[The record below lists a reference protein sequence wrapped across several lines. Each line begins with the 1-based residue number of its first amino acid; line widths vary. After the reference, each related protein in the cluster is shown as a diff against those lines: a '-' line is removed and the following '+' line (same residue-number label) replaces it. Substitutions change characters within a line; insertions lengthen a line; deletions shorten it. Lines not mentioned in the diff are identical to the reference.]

1 VLTGIVR
8 GEMFC
13 VLTPSQ
19 LRDFSLMLESTENFS
34 MNRDM
39 VEQLLLNQYMNDV
52 TGSRQVSRM
61 LQSVLGKKPQTAFDR
76 AQIKLGLEESRIAGT
91 ALLESKS
98 LNLTVDIK
106 ADPPALLEALR
117 IRQEHTD

>member
-1 VLTGIVR
+1 
-8 GEMFC
+8 
-13 VLTPSQ
+13 
-19 LRDFSLMLESTENFS
+19 MLESTENFS

-39 VEQLLLNQYMNDV
+39 VEQLLLNQYMDDV
-52 TGSRQVSRM
+52 TGGRQMGRM
-61 LQSVLGKKPQTAFDR
+61 IQSVLGKKAQTAFDCAR
-76 AQIKLGLEESRIAGT
+76 LTLGLEEERIAGV

-117 IRQEHTD
+117 VRQEQSGGQ